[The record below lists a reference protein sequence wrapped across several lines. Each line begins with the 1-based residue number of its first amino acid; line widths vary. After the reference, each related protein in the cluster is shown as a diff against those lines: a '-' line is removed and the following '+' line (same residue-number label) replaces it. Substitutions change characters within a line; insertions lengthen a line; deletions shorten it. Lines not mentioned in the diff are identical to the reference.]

1 MGSALQVEKRKERGA
16 GIVLTPNRLH
26 SSPLGFQDPG
36 QSSSQSLT
44 ALTQN
49 VISGKAVHLIRAR
62 ITPED
67 VKKFVV
73 QKKVQLRSGVF
84 LLAQLDADID
94 ANAMAVIELNLENSK
109 ALAMRPGPWRLK
121 WDVEY
126 FLKALEEIYA
136 IDVVDKF
143 TDEPEVWRTLV
154 KSLKNIK
161 VDPRRTAAHSV
172 EFTAVILEKDTKNK
186 LPEANKY
193 KTLKDLA
200 RVFEQSFRS

>member
-1 MGSALQVEKRKERGA
+1 MQPIQEDPAVTRLHLGMDTPYVGTALQMETRRDRELMGDTRGEDRAVGA
-16 GIVLTPNRLH
+16 GIMLTPSRIQ

-36 QSSSQSLT
+36 QSSSQGLT

-49 VISGKAVHLIRAR
+49 VISEKAVHLIGAR

-67 VKKFVV
+67 VKKFVI
-73 QKKVQLRSGVF
+73 QKKVQLRSNMF

-94 ANAMAVIELNLENSK
+94 ANAMAMIELKLENSK
-109 ALAMRPGPWRLK
+109 ALAMRPGPWNLK

-143 TDEPEVWRTLV
+143 GGQP
-154 KSLKNIK
+154 
-161 VDPRRTAAHSV
+161 
-172 EFTAVILEKDTKNK
+172 
-186 LPEANKY
+186 
-193 KTLKDLA
+193 
-200 RVFEQSFRS
+200 